1 MPNQDR
7 LDYNHEAL
15 ELASEYG
22 RMAVFQYE
30 KEGTRSIEKR
40 RLLPQE
46 IQTNHDNTLV
56 IGYDPDRGGIR
67 AYRLDRV
74 VGFVKI
80 G

>member
-1 MPNQDR
+1 MPDGKR
-7 LDYNHEAL
+7 AEYNHEAL

-46 IQTNHDNTLV
+46 IQINHDNVLA
-56 IGYDPDRGGIR
+56 IGHDPDRGGIR